1 MHELEKL
8 DIIRERMKVSYAVAK
23 DALDRAEGDLTEA
36 LIYLED
42 EGSWFHSFQA
52 QGSGVVESVRGAIYK
67 SGQQK
72 VVIKDE
78 DRVVAQFPASLGLLG
93 LAGSLLNGKMAVIGA
108 IGVASTLARGYSVEL
123 DNAEDSYDRQ

>member
-8 DIIRERMKVSYAVAK
+8 DIIRERMRVSYAVAK

-52 QGSGVVESVRGAIYK
+52 QGSGVVDSVKGALYK

-93 LAGSLLNGKMAVIGA
+93 LAGSLMNGKMAVIGA

-123 DNAEDSYDRQ
+123 DGADDGYEQ